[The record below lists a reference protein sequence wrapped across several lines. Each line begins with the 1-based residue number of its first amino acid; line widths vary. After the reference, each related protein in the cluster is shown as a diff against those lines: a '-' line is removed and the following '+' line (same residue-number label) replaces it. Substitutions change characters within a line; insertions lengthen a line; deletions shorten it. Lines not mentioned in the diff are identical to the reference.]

1 MLNCGE
7 RHAHIQETVMTFVEQ
22 VRKSERTPL
31 LTCLLEGP
39 GGRYI
44 SFLGAVLSMHCDRLQ
59 EFHAKGSCY
68 EFHACDF
75 AQKMLEASRTKSCFK
90 CVFSFLHLS

>member
-44 SFLGAVLSMHCDRLQ
+44 SILGCTPLNAL
-59 EFHAKGSCY
+59 
-68 EFHACDF
+68 
-75 AQKMLEASRTKSCFK
+75 
-90 CVFSFLHLS
+90 